1 MPEIDALL
9 INPVSARM
17 IPAFVPHG
25 LLYIA
30 SFAIKRGYRVAIYD
44 RNVESDNLEHILKK
58 FRPRVAGMG
67 CLTGT
72 AIDDAVAVSR
82 RIRSFDPSV
91 KIVWGGIHTTLYPDS
106 VLKNDFVD
114 FVVVGDGEKA
124 FSGLLDVIAGNSG
137 AIESVDNIGYKDNR
151 QIKYTRR
158 SFLNPDELPQPAW
171 HLIRVEN
178 YLRRKF
184 YADRVI
190 TINTSRGC
198 PYKCSFCC
206 VPRVHTGKWRAVSA
220 EKIIENLK
228 YLKENHKIDAFQVDD
243 DEFDIDRA
251 RVLKLC
257 ELLRLSRLNLKWSHF
272 SRINVAKEEVLKTEK
287 ECGLRLVEFGVESG
301 SPRMLRFL
309 NKGQTV
315 EQIIDVYS
323 MCKKLKILTSA
334 LFMIGLP
341 TENNDDLAA
350 TVRLINK
357 INPYISLCT
366 IYRPYPGT
374 ELFDYC
380 LDKKLFNYNDDL
392 DKVGAIYAQT
402 NNTSE
407 MVTRLLL
414 RVKDHF
420 DRRNILNEILY
431 IITRFRIGLFI
442 YYVKYYVFKMRI
454 KRESA

>member
-30 SFAIKRGYRVAIYD
+30 AYAIKCGHKIAIYD
-44 RNVESDNLEHILKK
+44 RNVEADNLEHFLDK
-58 FRPRVAGMG
+58 FRPRAVGMG

-82 RIRSFDPSV
+82 RIRSFDHSI

-106 VLKNDFVD
+106 VLKNVFVD

-124 FSGLLDVIAGNSG
+124 FTGLLDVIAGKNDS
-137 AIESVDNIGYKDNR
+137 IESIDNIGYKDNL
-151 QIKYTRR
+151 QMKYTRR

-171 HLIRVEN
+171 HLIKVEN
-178 YLRRKF
+178 YLRKKF

-206 VPRVHTGKWRAVSA
+206 VPRVHTGKWRGVSA
-220 EKIIENLK
+220 EKIVENLR
-228 YLKENHKIDAFQVDD
+228 YLIENHKIDAFQVDD

-257 ELLRLSRLNLKWSHF
+257 ELLRINRLNLKWSHF
-272 SRINVAKEEVLKTEK
+272 SRINIVKEEVLKTEK
-287 ECGLRLVEFGVESG
+287 DSGLQLVEFGVESG
-301 SPRMLRFL
+301 SPRMLHFL

-315 EQIIDVYS
+315 EQITSVYG
-323 MCKKLKILTSA
+323 MCKKLKIRTSA

-341 TENNDDLAA
+341 TESMNDLMS
-350 TVRLINK
+350 TIRLIK
-357 INPYISLCT
+357 SINPYISLCT

-380 LDKKLFNYNDDL
+380 LENKLFSYDDNL
-392 DKVGAIYAQT
+392 EKVGAIYAQT

-407 MVTRLLL
+407 IDIKLLL
-414 RVKDHF
+414 RVKGYF
-420 DRRNILNEILY
+420 DRRNILKEIKY
-431 IITRFRIGLFI
+431 IITRLKVGLFI
-442 YYVKYYVFKMRI
+442 YYVRYYVLKMR
-454 KRESA
+454 RNGENV